1 MEDDIKAKSTIR
13 IVEDALANLMVDCR
27 GTLCYIS
34 VALCE
39 FSTTV
44 PLFIVTHH
52 FRPLADADAKFNPP
66 KMLKNVP
73 PLHLPSPKS
82 KYASF
87 IRHINFRFISAEQF
101 SHGRPT
107 MKRMHNHSLALLHVM
122 FVLRLPSTVA
132 IEPLSRVVQH
142 YSNSNLILN
151 RAHNRLHKEAR
162 WIGKNRCAF
171 ISGFNGRSKCSSEV
185 RYIPKKVVLRHYF
198 STSTLKSSS
207 GNENTIMQDDTI
219 FALSSGGG
227 GASIGSGATAVA
239 VI

>member
-1 MEDDIKAKSTIR
+1 
-13 IVEDALANLMVDCR
+13 
-27 GTLCYIS
+27 
-34 VALCE
+34 
-39 FSTTV
+39 
-44 PLFIVTHH
+44 
-52 FRPLADADAKFNPP
+52 
-66 KMLKNVP
+66 
-73 PLHLPSPKS
+73 
-82 KYASF
+82 
-87 IRHINFRFISAEQF
+87 
-101 SHGRPT
+101 
-107 MKRMHNHSLALLHVM
+107 MHNHSLALLHVM
-122 FVLRLPSTVA
+122 FVLRLPSTAA
-132 IEPLSRVVQH
+132 IEPLSRAVQH

-185 RYIPKKVVLRHYF
+185 HYIPKKVVPRHSF

-207 GNENTIMQDDTI
+207 VNENTIMQDDTI